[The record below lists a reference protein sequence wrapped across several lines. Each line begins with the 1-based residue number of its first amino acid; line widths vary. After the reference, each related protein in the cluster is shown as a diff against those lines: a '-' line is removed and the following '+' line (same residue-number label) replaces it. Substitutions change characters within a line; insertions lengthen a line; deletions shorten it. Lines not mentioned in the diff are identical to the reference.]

1 MPRKSS
7 TLDEAVML
15 IQILTRIPKGRLI
28 TAQQL
33 KQELDAAGIPIRIRT
48 LQRYL
53 KTMASTDVFGIDC
66 DMRSRPYGYKQ
77 STAGGTLLSQQM
89 SVHECLLLR
98 LAQEHMRFMIPT
110 TLSKSLSPLFDMASQ
125 KFNETLSA
133 APRNEK
139 AWLKKIAVVGSSL
152 PMMPPKISRTIF
164 EAVSEALFRELKLE
178 IEYDSASGKQVK
190 SLITPLGLVQQ
201 DVRLYLVCMFDRYEN
216 VRHLALHRLT
226 KARVTE
232 FQAERPKD
240 FSLDSYVNSCH
251 FNYSDGSG
259 RKVELSFRFTNA
271 VTALNLNETPFNRTQ
286 RLEKLPDGSFH
297 LSVIL
302 TDSPLI
308 DGWIA
313 VWKDKAGIS
322 ELTRTPVT
330 GSGIALAAEPPK
342 YTRPGR
348 VYNKNG
354 AYEGRMDSSGRMY
367 DQSGRYVG
375 REDSSGRRYDASGRY
390 QGRTDA
396 DGHRYDSS
404 GRYQGHQDS
413 SGRWYEQSG
422 RYQGRESRDGS
433 RYDSS
438 GRYQGRTR

>member
-1 MPRKSS
+1 
-7 TLDEAVML
+7 
-15 IQILTRIPKGRLI
+15 
-28 TAQQL
+28 
-33 KQELDAAGIPIRIRT
+33 
-48 LQRYL
+48 
-53 KTMASTDVFGIDC
+53 
-66 DMRSRPYGYKQ
+66 MRSRPYGYKQ

-308 DGWIA
+308 DLSLIH
-313 VWKDKAGIS
+313 IS
-322 ELTRTPVT
+322 EP
-330 GSGIALAAEPPK
+330 
-342 YTRPGR
+342 TRP
-348 VYNKNG
+348 Y
-354 AYEGRMDSSGRMY
+354 
-367 DQSGRYVG
+367 
-375 REDSSGRRYDASGRY
+375 
-390 QGRTDA
+390 
-396 DGHRYDSS
+396 
-404 GRYQGHQDS
+404 
-413 SGRWYEQSG
+413 
-422 RYQGRESRDGS
+422 
-433 RYDSS
+433 
-438 GRYQGRTR
+438 

>member
-1 MPRKSS
+1 
-7 TLDEAVML
+7 
-15 IQILTRIPKGRLI
+15 
-28 TAQQL
+28 
-33 KQELDAAGIPIRIRT
+33 
-48 LQRYL
+48 
-53 KTMASTDVFGIDC
+53 
-66 DMRSRPYGYKQ
+66 
-77 STAGGTLLSQQM
+77 
-89 SVHECLLLR
+89 
-98 LAQEHMRFMIPT
+98 
-110 TLSKSLSPLFDMASQ
+110 MASQ

-322 ELTRTPVT
+322 ELTRTPVM
-330 GSGIALAAEPPK
+330 GRGIAPQE
-342 YTRPGR
+342 
-348 VYNKNG
+348 N
-354 AYEGRMDSSGRMY
+354 
-367 DQSGRYVG
+367 
-375 REDSSGRRYDASGRY
+375 
-390 QGRTDA
+390 
-396 DGHRYDSS
+396 
-404 GRYQGHQDS
+404 
-413 SGRWYEQSG
+413 
-422 RYQGRESRDGS
+422 
-433 RYDSS
+433 
-438 GRYQGRTR
+438 

>member
-232 FQAERPKD
+232 FQAC
-240 FSLDSYVNSCH
+240 LLY
-251 FNYSDGSG
+251 
-259 RKVELSFRFTNA
+259 T
-271 VTALNLNETPFNRTQ
+271 
-286 RLEKLPDGSFH
+286 
-297 LSVIL
+297 
-302 TDSPLI
+302 SP
-308 DGWIA
+308 
-313 VWKDKAGIS
+313 S
-322 ELTRTPVT
+322 P
-330 GSGIALAAEPPK
+330 
-342 YTRPGR
+342 
-348 VYNKNG
+348 
-354 AYEGRMDSSGRMY
+354 
-367 DQSGRYVG
+367 
-375 REDSSGRRYDASGRY
+375 
-390 QGRTDA
+390 
-396 DGHRYDSS
+396 
-404 GRYQGHQDS
+404 
-413 SGRWYEQSG
+413 
-422 RYQGRESRDGS
+422 RDRG
-433 RYDSS
+433 
-438 GRYQGRTR
+438 

>member
-125 KFNETLSA
+125 NFNETLSA

-302 TDSPLI
+302 TDSPPHRRL
-308 DGWIA
+308 DRRLEGQGGHLRA
-313 VWKDKAGIS
+313 DPNARHGQRHRTTGK
-322 ELTRTPVT
+322 LTSITP
-330 GSGIALAAEPPK
+330 A
-342 YTRPGR
+342 
-348 VYNKNG
+348 
-354 AYEGRMDSSGRMY
+354 
-367 DQSGRYVG
+367 
-375 REDSSGRRYDASGRY
+375 
-390 QGRTDA
+390 
-396 DGHRYDSS
+396 
-404 GRYQGHQDS
+404 
-413 SGRWYEQSG
+413 
-422 RYQGRESRDGS
+422 
-433 RYDSS
+433 
-438 GRYQGRTR
+438 

>member
-1 MPRKSS
+1 MP
-7 TLDEAVML
+7 

-66 DMRSRPYGYKQ
+66 DLRSRPYGNKQ
-77 STAGGTLLSQQM
+77 STAGGTLL
-89 SVHECLLLR
+89 
-98 LAQEHMRFMIPT
+98 
-110 TLSKSLSPLFDMASQ
+110 SQ

-322 ELTRTPVT
+322 ELTRTPVMGT
-330 GSGIALAAEPPK
+330 PQE
-342 YTRPGR
+342 
-348 VYNKNG
+348 N
-354 AYEGRMDSSGRMY
+354 
-367 DQSGRYVG
+367 
-375 REDSSGRRYDASGRY
+375 
-390 QGRTDA
+390 
-396 DGHRYDSS
+396 
-404 GRYQGHQDS
+404 
-413 SGRWYEQSG
+413 
-422 RYQGRESRDGS
+422 
-433 RYDSS
+433 
-438 GRYQGRTR
+438 

>member
-201 DVRLYLVCMFDRYEN
+201 DVRLYLVCMFAMRTC
-216 VRHLALHRLT
+216 AT
-226 KARVTE
+226 
-232 FQAERPKD
+232 
-240 FSLDSYVNSCH
+240 S
-251 FNYSDGSG
+251 
-259 RKVELSFRFTNA
+259 RFTASRRPASPNFRPS
-271 VTALNLNETPFNRTQ
+271 VRRTFRSTPTSTRAT
-286 RLEKLPDGSFH
+286 S
-297 LSVIL
+297 
-302 TDSPLI
+302 T
-308 DGWIA
+308 
-313 VWKDKAGIS
+313 
-322 ELTRTPVT
+322 TRT
-330 GSGIALAAEPPK
+330 ARAA
-342 YTRPGR
+342 R
-348 VYNKNG
+348 
-354 AYEGRMDSSGRMY
+354 SS
-367 DQSGRYVG
+367 SP
-375 REDSSGRRYDASGRY
+375 SAS
-390 QGRTDA
+390 RTP
-396 DGHRYDSS
+396 
-404 GRYQGHQDS
+404 
-413 SGRWYEQSG
+413 
-422 RYQGRESRDGS
+422 
-433 RYDSS
+433 
-438 GRYQGRTR
+438 

>member
-164 EAVSEALFRELKLE
+164 EAVSEALFRELKLK

-216 VRHLALHRLT
+216 VRHLALHRL
-226 KARVTE
+226 
-232 FQAERPKD
+232 
-240 FSLDSYVNSCH
+240 
-251 FNYSDGSG
+251 
-259 RKVELSFRFTNA
+259 TNA

-322 ELTRTPVT
+322 ELTRTPVMGT
-330 GSGIALAAEPPK
+330 PQE
-342 YTRPGR
+342 
-348 VYNKNG
+348 N
-354 AYEGRMDSSGRMY
+354 
-367 DQSGRYVG
+367 
-375 REDSSGRRYDASGRY
+375 
-390 QGRTDA
+390 
-396 DGHRYDSS
+396 
-404 GRYQGHQDS
+404 
-413 SGRWYEQSG
+413 
-422 RYQGRESRDGS
+422 
-433 RYDSS
+433 
-438 GRYQGRTR
+438 